1 MTKAIDKEAKKE
13 AARKA
18 LEAQMALAEA
28 KRLADENEARLR
40 AEAMSNSAADRASLL
55 SEFEAFGRMEAEGRA
70 SIVHAAVLFGE
81 SVASKRLTEDDAA
94 AAYGA
99 YFAGHAQYNEGDNF
113 AETAKDRAEASKA
126 SVSMFRT
133 FGKALPAY
141 MGRDFWTRVLFLRES
156 VTDRRHGSAYNAL
169 VYANRQLIAEHGKA
183 EVFAEVKVSDDDII
197 WWLTAAPKVET
208 PVLDKWIETVAK
220 LLAAAEKEAGDTPFA
235 KTLKPTLELLSK
247 WKQDGKA
254 AILPAPELIKAPD
267 NETLQ

>member
-1 MTKAIDKEAKKE
+1 MTKAIDKAAQKE
-13 AARKA
+13 TSRIA
-18 LEAQMALAEA
+18 LEAQLALADA
-28 KRLADENEARLR
+28 KRKADEEEARMR
-40 AEAMSNSAADRASLL
+40 AQIMSNAAADRAALMA
-55 SEFEAFGRMEAEGRA
+55 EFEAFGRLEAEGRA

-81 SVASKRLTEDDAA
+81 SVASKRLSEDDAA

-99 YFAGHAQYNEGDNF
+99 YFAGHGQYNEGDEF
-113 AETAKDRAEASKA
+113 AETAKDRKEATKA

-156 VTDRRHGSAYNAL
+156 VSDRRHGSAYNAL
-169 VYANRQLIAEHGKA
+169 VYANRQLLAEHGKA
-183 EVFAEVKVSDDDII
+183 EVFAEVKVSDEDIVR
-197 WWLTAAPKVET
+197 WLTAAPKVDT

-235 KTLKPTLELLSK
+235 ETLRPTFDLLSK

-254 AILPAPELIKAPD
+254 AILPAPELVKAPA